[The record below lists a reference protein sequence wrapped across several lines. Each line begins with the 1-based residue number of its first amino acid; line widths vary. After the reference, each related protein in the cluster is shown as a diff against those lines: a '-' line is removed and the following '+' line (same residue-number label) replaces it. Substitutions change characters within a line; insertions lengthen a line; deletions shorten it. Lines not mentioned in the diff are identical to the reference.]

1 MYKYHRIRDLREDN
15 DISQPKAAQLLY
27 VSKNSYIRYETGQ
40 TSIPIDFMERVADLY
55 GVSIDY
61 LCGRTDVKETARK
74 TQESEKDTK

>member
-15 DISQPKAAQLLY
+15 DLSQPQCAKLLF

-55 GVSIDY
+55 NVSIDY
-61 LCGRTDVKETARK
+61 LCGRTDVKEPNK
-74 TQESEKDTK
+74 